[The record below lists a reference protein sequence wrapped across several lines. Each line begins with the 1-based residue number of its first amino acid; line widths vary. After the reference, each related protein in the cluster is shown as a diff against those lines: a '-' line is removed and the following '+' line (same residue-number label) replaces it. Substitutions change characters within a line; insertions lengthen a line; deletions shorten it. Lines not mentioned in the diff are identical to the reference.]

1 MDSLDQSG
9 TATQR
14 EPEVEAAT
22 AVEPKPER
30 RAPTAGAGLEDR
42 RLEDRRLEDRRLED
56 QRTAGATDQRCS
68 PDPFVATDRYRLTMP
83 YADRI

>member
-42 RLEDRRLEDRRLED
+42 RLEDRRLED

>member
-42 RLEDRRLEDRRLED
+42 R
-56 QRTAGATDQRCS
+56 TAGATDQRCS

>member
-22 AVEPKPER
+22 AVEPER

-42 RLEDRRLEDRRLED
+42 RQED